1 LLITLTGRVKIHLIL
16 RKPELTPAAPG
27 GCGGKANLG
36 LAITRARLHG
46 EKGSSHESSESP
58 RSRVKAGILETEEP
72 PAKVTYSVIPE
83 KAGIQDSLNPAPSG
97 TGFRFVLRL
106 LGMTTSP
113 VFESFA

>member
-1 LLITLTGRVKIHLIL
+1 MPPREVAGERPTWAWQL
-16 RKPELTPAAPG
+16 PAPG
-27 GCGGKANLG
+27 F
-36 LAITRARLHG
+36 TG

-58 RSRVKAGILETEEP
+58 RSRLKAGILETEEP

-113 VFESFA
+113 VFESFAKISEELQKKDSGVGEEPKT